1 MRVIV
6 NSTPLIALSLIDQL
20 DLLRQ
25 LFEEVVVP
33 TSVYQEIV
41 LHGQGRP
48 GADAVA
54 QADWIQICEP
64 GLQATLPPIL
74 LGLDQGEMDVL
85 LLARELQAD
94 LVLIDEK
101 LGRRIAGILGLRVQ
115 GTLGVLLRA
124 YRKHLISQEE
134 AEAAVQRLAHSSV
147 RVSPRLIQWFREQLT
162 KGTSTE

>member
-1 MRVIV
+1 MRVV
-6 NSTPLIALSLIDQL
+6 ANSTPLIALALIDQL

-25 LFEEVVVP
+25 LFDEVVVP

-54 QADWIQICEP
+54 QANWIQIREP
-64 GLQATLPPIL
+64 GLNPTLPPIL

-85 LLARELQAD
+85 LLARELQAN

-101 LGRRIAGILGLRVQ
+101 LGRKIRLPEFSDYGYREPS
-115 GTLGVLLRA
+115 A
-124 YRKHLISQEE
+124 YYYAPIEN
-134 AEAAVQRLAHSSV
+134 
-147 RVSPRLIQWFREQLT
+147 T
-162 KGTSTE
+162 

>member
-1 MRVIV
+1 MRVIA

-20 DLLRQ
+20 DLLRH
-25 LFEEVVVP
+25 LFDEVVVP

-54 QADWIQICEP
+54 QADWIQIREP

-101 LGRRIAGILGLRVQ
+101 LGRKVAGILGLRVQ

-124 YRKHLISQEE
+124 CRKHLISQDE
-134 AEAAVQRLAHSSV
+134 AEAAIQKLASSSV

-162 KGTSTE
+162 RSSSTE